1 MSETLP
7 GASSSEVSD
16 LIERS
21 LLDVGIPPC
30 PYILDRF
37 ISEMRQEEPD
47 FNRLATLINS
57 DVGLSAGL
65 IKTANSPYFG
75 VRQRVR
81 SVNEALAILGLKTAS
96 GAVAGL
102 ILRDAFPHV
111 ANLERFWDA
120 SARIA
125 ALSGWLAQSLDMRGL
140 RAEDAYTYGLFR
152 DCGIP
157 VLLGRFPRYGQLLV
171 KANQELERCF
181 TEVEEEELPTNHAM
195 VGCLLAQNWWLPE
208 EICLAIRNHH
218 DASELVSADGSMP
231 VLSRRLIAV
240 AQLAEHI
247 VQRRFGLSLTQEWGK
262 LGAACMQT
270 LGMDEAQLENLYL
283 ESESVAVTPD

>member
-1 MSETLP
+1 MSETSRD
-7 GASSSEVSD
+7 ASPSVVAD
-16 LIERS
+16 LIERTI
-21 LLDVGIPPC
+21 LDVGIPPC

-37 ISEMRQEEPD
+37 ITEMRQDDPD
-47 FNRLATLINS
+47 FNRLATLIGS

-81 SVNEALAILGLKTAS
+81 SVNEALAILGLRTAS

-102 ILRDAFPHV
+102 ILRDAFPNV
-111 ANLERFWDA
+111 PNLERFWDA

-125 ALSGWLAQSLDMRGL
+125 LLSGWLAQYFEIRGL
-140 RAEDAYTYGLFR
+140 RAEDAYTFGLFR

-157 VLLGRFPRYGQLLV
+157 VLLGRFPHYGQLLA
-171 KANQELERCF
+171 KANQELERGF
-181 TEVEEEELPTNHAM
+181 TEVEEDELPTNHAM

-218 DASELVSADGSMP
+218 DAEALVSEGSNLP
-231 VLSRRLIAV
+231 QLSRRLIAV
-240 AQLAEHI
+240 SQLAEYI
-247 VQRRFGLSLTQEWGK
+247 VQRQSGLSQTREWEK
-262 LGAACMQT
+262 LGDGCMRVLT
-270 LGMDEAQLENLYL
+270 LDEVQLEKLYI
-283 ESESVAVTPD
+283 EAEPIATSSD

>member
-1 MSETLP
+1 MNQTRQEAAPAAVT
-7 GASSSEVSD
+7 D

-21 LLDVGIPPC
+21 ILDVGIPPC

-37 ISEMRQEEPD
+37 INEMRADEPD
-47 FNRLATLINS
+47 FNRLATLIGS

-81 SVNEALAILGLKTAS
+81 SVSEALAILGLRSAS
-96 GAVAGL
+96 AAVAGL

-111 ANLERFWDA
+111 PNLERFWDA

-125 ALSGWLAQSLDMRGL
+125 LLSGWLAQYLEIRGL
-140 RAEDAYTYGLFR
+140 RAEEAYTFGLFR

-157 VLLGRFPRYGQLLV
+157 VLLGRFPNYGALLAR
-171 KANQELERCF
+171 ANQEQERSF
-181 TEVEEEELPTNHAM
+181 TAVEEDELPSNHAM

-218 DASELVSADGSMP
+218 DVSELLMVSSTLPA
-231 VLSRRLIAV
+231 LSRRLIAV
-240 AQLAEHI
+240 AQLAEYI
-247 VQRRFGLSLTQEWGK
+247 VQRRSGLSQTREWDK
-262 LGAACMQT
+262 LGTGCMQA
-270 LGMDEAQLENLYL
+270 LGLDEVQLENLYV
-283 ESESVAVTPD
+283 ESDAVTFSQD